1 MPKSFNF
8 SDPPFDCLTPAEQE
22 LVRSSLDIAFFAE
35 GEQIIGTDVPSEHLY
50 VVIKGYVEER
60 DGEDVVA
67 ICGPDDVFDARG
79 LVMGDASHNSFVVRE
94 EAICYVLPK
103 SVVLDLTKANAAYGA
118 YFYQDLS
125 QKLSR
130 LSERSRARE
139 LNWLMMARVRDAYI
153 HPAYYVEATDTVR
166 TAGREMR
173 DRKVNAL
180 IVRNGARSGIVT
192 GMNLTKALVLDEQ
205 PLTAPIGD
213 FAHFDL
219 VTVRADEFLYNA
231 LILMTRHS
239 IRRVVVVDEDDQ
251 IIGTLDEID
260 LLSFLS
266 SHSHLISVQLERAHT
281 LDEMK
286 AVSARMDE
294 LVASLHVQ
302 GVKIQFIADL
312 VTELN
317 RKLMAKLFHHLA
329 TPEIVENTCLVVM
342 GSEGRGE
349 QILRTDQDNGLI
361 LRDGV
366 EIPGLEEFC
375 GCFSQGLLEF
385 GYPPCPGNV
394 MVTNPEWTRPLSGFR
409 QEIYQWIRKPSGPGN
424 LNLAIFYDAIAVAG
438 DASLLDTAK
447 SYMFDLLA
455 DNDAFY
461 AHFARTT
468 EAFQTP
474 LGLFFNLIVQRGD
487 EGDMVDLKKGGIFP
501 IVHGIRSL
509 ALQQRL
515 KETGTIARIGRLR
528 GQGIIDRA
536 LAEELIEAFNF
547 MMGLR
552 LKSRLAR
559 IAVRKPYDNLVNADD
574 LSTVERDLLKDAL
587 YVVKRAKD
595 LVRHHFH
602 LGLF

>member
-1 MPKSFNF
+1 MPKAFDF
-8 SDPPFDCLTPAEQE
+8 SNPPFDCLTPAEQD
-22 LVRSSLDIAFFAE
+22 LVRQSLDIAFFQE
-35 GEQIIGTDVPSEHLY
+35 GEQIIQAGAASDHLY

-60 DGEDVVA
+60 DGEDIVA
-67 ICGPDDVFDARG
+67 ICGPKDVFDTRG
-79 LVMGDASHNSFVVRE
+79 LVMGEGSHYSFVVRE
-94 EAICYVLPK
+94 EAICYVLPR
-103 SVVLDLTKANAAYGA
+103 SFVLDLTKLNPAYGA

-125 QKLSR
+125 QKLSE
-130 LSERSRARE
+130 LSTRSRARE
-139 LNWLMMARVRDAYI
+139 LNWLMMARVRDAYV
-153 HPAYYVEATDTVR
+153 HPAVTVDAGETVR
-166 TAGREMR
+166 AAGREMR

-180 IVRNGARSGIVT
+180 IVRNGTRRGIIT
-192 GMNLTKALVLDEQ
+192 GMNLAKALVLDEQ
-205 PLTAPIGD
+205 PLTAPVGQ
-213 FAHFDL
+213 FARFDL

-231 LILMTRHS
+231 LIVMTRHS
-239 IRRVVVVDEDDQ
+239 LRRVVVVDENDE
-251 IIGTLDEID
+251 IVGILDEID

-266 SHSHLISVQLERAHT
+266 SHSHLVSVQLERAQT
-281 LDEMK
+281 LEEMK

-294 LVASLHVQ
+294 LVASLNAQ
-302 GVKIQFIADL
+302 GVKIQFIAEL

-317 RKLMAKLFHHLA
+317 RKLVAKLFHHLA
-329 TPEIVENTCLVVM
+329 SPEIAENVCLVVM
-342 GSEGRGE
+342 GSEGRAE
-349 QILRTDQDNGLI
+349 QILRTDQDNALI
-361 LRDGV
+361 VRDGV
-366 EIPGLEEFC
+366 DIPGLTDFC
-375 GCFSQGLLEF
+375 GYFAQGLIEF

-394 MVTNPEWTRPLSGFR
+394 MVTNPEWTQPLSGFR
-409 QEIYQWIRKPSGPGN
+409 REIHHWIVKPDGMGN
-424 LNLAIFYDAIAVAG
+424 MKLAIFYDAIAVAG
-438 DASLLDTAK
+438 DGTLLDAAK
-447 SYMFDLLA
+447 SYLYELLA

-474 LGLFFNLIVQRGD
+474 LGLFFNLIVKRGD

-515 KETGTIARIGRLR
+515 KETNTIARIRRLR
-528 GQGIIDRA
+528 ELNIIDGA
-536 LAEELIEAFNF
+536 FAEELIEAFNF

-559 IAVRKPYDNLVNADD
+559 IAVHKPYDNLVNADD

-595 LVRHHFH
+595 MVRHHFH